1 MIDKV
6 YAKLQNIRVQSL
18 PHFSSKEVLTD
29 ILRLDLLHPIVSGN
43 KWFKLKYYLE
53 ETRLGGYHTIATF
66 GGAFSNHIV
75 ATAYAAK
82 EAGIQ
87 SHGYIRG
94 ELTDPLSPTLQ
105 QSQELGMELTFV
117 SRDQFR
123 QPENIIQ
130 ANADPGV
137 YWVREGGYGFLGA
150 KGAGDILSSADTHV
164 YTHIICA
171 VGTGTMLAGL
181 IGSAAMEQQL
191 IGISVLKNHFELE
204 QEVKSLLNASQHP
217 PFTILHNYHFGG
229 YAKHPAAL
237 IRFMCETWE
246 ATQLPT
252 DIVYTSKLLYAVK
265 ELVAT
270 RYFPAG
276 SRLLVIH
283 SGGLQGNKSLP
294 SGILPF
300 S

>member
-1 MIDKV
+1 M

-18 PHFSSKEVLTD
+18 PHFSDEKVQTD
-29 ILRLDLLHPIVSGN
+29 ILRLDLLHPVVSGN

-53 ETRLGGYHTIATF
+53 EARLDGHHTIATF

-75 ATAYAAK
+75 ATAFAAR
-82 EAGIQ
+82 EAGLQ
-87 SHGYIRG
+87 SRGYIRG
-94 ELTDPLSPTLQ
+94 EVTHPLSHTLQ
-105 QSQELGMELTFV
+105 QSKELGMELLFV
-117 SRDQFR
+117 TREQFR
-123 QPENIIQ
+123 DPDTIIR
-130 ANADPGV
+130 ANNHPGV
-137 YWVREGGYGFLGA
+137 YWVREGGYGLLGA
-150 KGAGDILSSADTHV
+150 KGAGDILSSADTQT

-181 IGSAAMEQQL
+181 IRSAGIEQQL
-191 IGISVLKNHFELE
+191 IGISVLKNHLGLE
-204 QEVKSLLNASQHP
+204 QEVKSLLNNSQQA

-229 YAKHPAAL
+229 YAKHPAEL

-246 ATQLPT
+246 AAQLPT

-265 ELVAT
+265 ELVSNQ
-270 RYFPAG
+270 YFPAG

-283 SGGLQGNKSLP
+283 SGGIQGNNSLP
-294 SGILPF
+294 PGLLPF

>member
-1 MIDKV
+1 M
-6 YAKLQNIRVQSL
+6 YAKLQNIRVQPL
-18 PHFSSKEVLTD
+18 PHFSSEEVQTD

-53 ETRLGGYHTIATF
+53 EARLAGHHTIATF

-82 EAGIQ
+82 EAGLQ
-87 SHGYIRG
+87 SLGYIRG
-94 ELTDPLSPTLQ
+94 EENHPLSPTLR
-105 QSQELGMELTFV
+105 QSQDLGMELIFV
-117 SRDQFR
+117 TREQFR
-123 QPENIIQ
+123 DPETIML

-137 YWVREGGYGFLGA
+137 YWVREGGYGLLGA
-150 KGAGDILSSADTHV
+150 KGAGDILSSAETQT
-164 YTHIICA
+164 YPHIICA

-181 IGSAAMEQQL
+181 IRSARIEQKL
-191 IGISVLKNHFELE
+191 IGISVLKNHLGLE
-204 QEVKSLLNASQHP
+204 QEVKSLLNNGQQAS
-217 PFTILHNYHFGG
+217 FTILHDYHFGG
-229 YAKHPAAL
+229 YAKHPAEL

-246 ATQLPT
+246 AEELPT

-265 ELVAT
+265 ELVSKP
-270 RYFPAG
+270 YFPAG

-283 SGGLQGNKSLP
+283 SGGLQGNNSLP
-294 SGILPF
+294 PGILPF

>member
-1 MIDKV
+1 M
-6 YAKLQNIRVQSL
+6 YAKLQNIKVQPL
-18 PHFSSKEVLTD
+18 PHFSAERVQTD
-29 ILRLDLLHPIVSGN
+29 ILRLDLLHPVVSGN

-53 ETRLGGYHTIATF
+53 EARLGGYHTIATF
-66 GGAFSNHIV
+66 GGTFSNHIV

-82 EAGIQ
+82 EAGLQ
-87 SHGYIRG
+87 SCGYIRG
-94 ELTDPLSPTLQ
+94 EFHQPLSPTLQ
-105 QSQELGMELTFV
+105 QSQALGMELRFV
-117 SRDQFR
+117 TREQFR
-123 QPENIIQ
+123 QPDNIIRV
-130 ANADPGV
+130 NTDPGV
-137 YWVREGGYGFLGA
+137 YWVREGGYGSLGA
-150 KGAGDILSSADTHV
+150 KGAGDILSSTETHA

-181 IGSAAMEQQL
+181 IQSAGIEQQL
-191 IGISVLKNHFELE
+191 IGISVLKNHFGLE
-204 QEVKSLLNASQHP
+204 QEVTSLLSKREHP
-217 PFTILHNYHFGG
+217 PFSMLHNYHFGG

-237 IRFMCETWE
+237 IQFMCDTWE
-246 ATQLPT
+246 AEQLPT

-265 ELVAT
+265 ELVLT
-270 RYFPAG
+270 QYFPVG

>member
-1 MIDKV
+1 M

-18 PHFSSKEVLTD
+18 PHFSSEQVQTD

-53 ETRLGGYHTIATF
+53 EARSGGYHTIATF

-82 EAGIQ
+82 DAGMQ
-87 SHGYIRG
+87 SRGYIRG
-94 ELTDPLSPTLQ
+94 EQSVPLSPTLQ
-105 QSQELGMELTFV
+105 QSRDLGMELVFV
-117 SRDQFR
+117 SREHYR
-123 QPENIIQ
+123 IPENIMQ
-130 ANADPGV
+130 ASQETGV
-137 YWVREGGYGFLGA
+137 YWVREGGYGPLGA
-150 KGAGDILSSADTHV
+150 KGAGDILSSAETNS

-181 IGSAAMEQQL
+181 IQSARPEQQL
-191 IGISVLKNHFELE
+191 IGISVLKNHLGLE
-204 QEVKSLLNASQHP
+204 QEVTSLLKNRAHA

-229 YAKHPAAL
+229 YAKHPAEL
-237 IRFMCETWE
+237 VRFICETWE
-246 ATQLPT
+246 AEQLPT

-265 ELVAT
+265 ELVTKA
-270 RYFPAG
+270 YFQAG

-283 SGGLQGNKSLP
+283 SGGLQGNSSLP
-294 SGILPF
+294 SGTLPF
-300 S
+300 SYAI